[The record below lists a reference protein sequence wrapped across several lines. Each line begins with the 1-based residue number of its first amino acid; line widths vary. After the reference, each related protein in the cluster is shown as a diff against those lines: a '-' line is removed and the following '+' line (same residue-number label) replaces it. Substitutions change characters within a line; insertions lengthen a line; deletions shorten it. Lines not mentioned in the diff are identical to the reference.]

1 MSPATLARWALSALP
16 LLGLSAL
23 ARGGA
28 VRVEASVATE
38 VLLESVP
45 VVRTYGPGTVT
56 LPELPAGQHSFEVFR
71 GGRAELITVD
81 VPDQGEVR
89 LLIGEAALTTDAAP
103 TAPDPAVGPRVLLKA
118 VAGQRFGLVIDG
130 KRAGELHPEQP
141 LRLDSLKA
149 GVHKIELRS
158 VDHLTVWARGE
169 LDLRAGDDL
178 AITVQEGKL
187 PDAFGRAGAWTAK

>member
-1 MSPATLARWALSALP
+1 

-149 GVHKIELRS
+149 GVHKVELRS

-187 PDAFGRAGAWTAK
+187 PEAFGRAGAWTAK